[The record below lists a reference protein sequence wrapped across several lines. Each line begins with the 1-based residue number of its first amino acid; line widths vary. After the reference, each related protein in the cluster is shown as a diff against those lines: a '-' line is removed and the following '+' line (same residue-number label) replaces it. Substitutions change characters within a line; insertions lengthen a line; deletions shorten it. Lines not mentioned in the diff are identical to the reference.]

1 MLDQSYTAGDSLPMN
16 TIREL
21 NQRASD
27 TVRQIVAAVR
37 PADLGR
43 PTPCADWD
51 LRALL
56 EHMIGQDHGFAV
68 AVQRDVGPE
77 AFAPRPFDG
86 PPAAAHA
93 AGSNAVV
100 AAFAA
105 AAPDRPVL
113 LAEFGDV
120 RFPPDQV
127 VGFHLIDTLVH
138 GWDVAVS
145 FGRDIRYVDDLV
157 AAGLEVARLV
167 PTGPAREVPGAPFG
181 LALAVDDAA
190 GAWGRTL

>member
-86 PPAAAHA
+86 PPAPA
-93 AGSNAVV
+93 
-100 AAFAA
+100 
-105 AAPDRPVL
+105 RPVL

-145 FGRDIRYVDDLV
+145 IGRDIRYVDDLV